1 MKQPELGKRL
11 KEARISRKMTQSE
24 VVGTF
29 ITRNM
34 LSQIESGNAM
44 PSVKTLQYLAEVL
57 DIPPQTLISQPL
69 SLPEAGAETDISAL
83 LTTKEALRDHN
94 YATVLQWRASDPAAL
109 DDEFSALLAQ
119 ACCGQAERILDEGG
133 SAAEAASLAREAM
146 ELSHRGIYA
155 NDLLRSQAM
164 LLFNRAAAY
173 LTHQP
178 GDAGSI

>member
-94 YATVLQWRASDPAAL
+94 YATVLQWRASYPAAL
-109 DDEFSALLAQ
+109 DDEFSARLAQ
-119 ACCGQAERILDEGG
+119 ACC
-133 SAAEAASLAREAM
+133 AAEAASLAREAM